1 MARLGRAFVDVRGAV
16 RPGESSS
23 AFAMSALPQFSAGRS
38 IDARIRGAGIV
49 DFLASR
55 PGESLGAG
63 ALVLIGRCI
72 LTRAAVLTGL
82 VRAAIVEILVAE
94 DTTPVRV
101 ADTLPAGTVAVSVLA
116 AGIRGA
122 LVAQFTAPSVST
134 LALAAHVAVAVH
146 WVATLLANR
155 WKMSHVDS

>member
-1 MARLGRAFVDVRGAV
+1 
-16 RPGESSS
+16 
-23 AFAMSALPQFSAGRS
+23 MSALSQFSAGRS
-38 IDARIRGAGIV
+38 VHAGVRGAGIV
-49 DFLASR
+49 DFLAGRS
-55 PGESLGAG
+55 GESLGAG

-72 LTRAAVLTGL
+72 LARATVLAGL

-101 ADTLPAGTVAVSVLA
+101 ADTLPAGAVAVSVLA

-146 WVATLLANR
+146 WVAALLANR
-155 WKMSHVDS
+155 WKTSQVVRQLVRRKLFEHILWTLCATL